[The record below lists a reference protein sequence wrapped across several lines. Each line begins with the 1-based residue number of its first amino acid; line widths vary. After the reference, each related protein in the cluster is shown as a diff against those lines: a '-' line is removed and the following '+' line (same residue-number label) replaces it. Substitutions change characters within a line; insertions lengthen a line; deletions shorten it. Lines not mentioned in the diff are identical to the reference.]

1 MWGVINVMSLCAV
14 SSWWLCMNMTAVHD
28 PCMIGHVLQI
38 TTSLAEHVVVSDHIP
53 RFDMFKVVLNGS

>member
-1 MWGVINVMSLCAV
+1 
-14 SSWWLCMNMTAVHD
+14 MNMTALHN

-53 RFDMFKVVLNGS
+53 RFDMFKGVLNGS